1 MAIDYD
7 TSVLPLYAADLD
19 SRPEYT
25 QELPSVLGGTYA
37 PDEVRGGVGEQLKV
51 NGVDTAAMVP
61 TSPVLQDWLD
71 AIQALPLHG
80 TDYVASIDNGAI
92 YIEAL
97 TATALVIADGTVA
110 GGIAATGLVAG
121 TYPVLGGDLETG
133 RADQV
138 NEQRILTTLGV
149 LVAHLRL
156 LSDRDEARNLHFVLS
171 RIATGVG
178 SGGFV
183 YRDASS
189 EVTGNVRNPAYIAGD
204 LMSITVTNPATDT
217 AVYTLADIAV
227 AGPFDVDAM
236 VTAIQALTAGAGDP
250 ELDAVNAGGY
260 LQLVS
265 ANGNNIEIVT
275 GTNDRAT
282 NRSGLEFG
290 LVAQSDRARV
300 ADKVKEDAL
309 DYFDTN
315 ARDLNL

>member
-178 SGGFV
+178 SGGFI

-189 EVTGNVRNPAYIAGD
+189 SVTGNVKNPAYVAGD
-204 LMSITVTNPATDT
+204 LMSITVTNPATDA

-227 AGPFDVDAM
+227 LAPFDADAM
-236 VTAIQALTAGAGDP
+236 VTAINALSDDDDLRASN
-250 ELDAVNAGGY
+250 VGGFVR
-260 LQLVS
+260 LVS
-265 ANGNNIEIVT
+265 ANGNNIEMVT
-275 GTNDRAT
+275 GTNDLAT
-282 NRSGLEFG
+282 NRTGLEFG

>member
-1 MAIDYD
+1 
-7 TSVLPLYAADLD
+7 
-19 SRPEYT
+19 
-25 QELPSVLGGTYA
+25 
-37 PDEVRGGVGEQLKV
+37 
-51 NGVDTAAMVP
+51 
-61 TSPVLQDWLD
+61 
-71 AIQALPLHG
+71 
-80 TDYVASIDNGAI
+80 
-92 YIEAL
+92 
-97 TATALVIADGTVA
+97 LVIADGTVA

-178 SGGFV
+178 SGGFI

-189 EVTGNVRNPAYIAGD
+189 SVTGNVKNPAYVAGD
-204 LMSITVTNPATDT
+204 LMSITVTNPATDA

-227 AGPFDVDAM
+227 LAPFDADAM
-236 VTAIQALTAGAGDP
+236 VTAINALSDDDDLRASN
-250 ELDAVNAGGY
+250 VGGFVR
-260 LQLVS
+260 LVS
-265 ANGNNIEIVT
+265 ANGNNIEMVT
-275 GTNDRAT
+275 GTNDLAT
-282 NRSGLEFG
+282 NRTGLEFG

>member
-97 TATALVIADGTVA
+97 TATALVIADGFVA

-178 SGGFV
+178 SGGFI

-189 EVTGNVRNPAYIAGD
+189 SVTGNVKNPAYVAGD
-204 LMSITVTNPATDT
+204 LMSITVTNPATDA

-227 AGPFDVDAM
+227 LAPFDADAM
-236 VTAIQALTAGAGDP
+236 VTAINALSDDDDLRASN
-250 ELDAVNAGGY
+250 VGGFVR
-260 LQLVS
+260 LVS
-265 ANGNNIEIVT
+265 ANGNNIEMVT
-275 GTNDRAT
+275 GTNDLAT
-282 NRSGLEFG
+282 NRTGLEFG

>member
-7 TSVLPLYAADLD
+7 ASVLPLYAADLD

-37 PDEVRGGVGEQLKV
+37 ADEVRGAATEQLKV
-51 NGVDTAAMVP
+51 NGVDTVAMVP
-61 TSPVLQDWLD
+61 AAPVLQDWLD
-71 AIQALPLHG
+71 AIQALAAHG
-80 TDYVASIDNGAI
+80 VDYVATIDNGAI
-92 YIEAL
+92 FIEAL
-97 TATALVIADGTVA
+97 TATTLVIADGTAA

-121 TYPVLGGDLETG
+121 SYPVLGGDLETG

-156 LSDRDEARNLHFVLS
+156 LGDRDEARNLHFVLS

-189 EVTGNVRNPAYIAGD
+189 EVTGNVRNAVYGTTDGI
-204 LMSITVTNPATDT
+204 LVVVTNPATD
-217 AVYTLADIAV
+217 AVVETVDVAV
-227 AGPFDVDAM
+227 GGTGLLSDL
-236 VTAIQALTAGAGDP
+236 VTAINGAVGTAANLEASD
-250 ELDAVNAGGY
+250 VGGY
-260 LQLVS
+260 LRLYS
-265 ANGNNIEIVT
+265 ELGHNISVEIGAST
-275 GTNDRAT
+275 DDLAT
-282 NRSGLEFG
+282 NKSGLEYA
-290 LVAQSDRARV
+290 VAQSDRARV